1 MDQRPRSGAS
11 HPACHHPQE
20 DGSGWVRR
28 RYAKEAAR
36 YERRWREYLR
46 RSLDAT
52 LRELSIGP
60 GERVLDV
67 GCGTG
72 ALLEAVRGRWPG
84 AAGVGVDLSL
94 AMLAIA
100 RRRLPPPVALV
111 AADAGRLPFAD
122 GTFDQATCTSALH
135 HWTDPVVGLAEVARV
150 LRPGGRLVLTDW
162 SDDDARLR
170 LFSRL
175 LRLFDRSH
183 QRSYRASEARFLLET
198 AGFRVDRIRHFRA
211 GWVWGMMTLT
221 ARRVA

>member
-1 MDQRPRSGAS
+1 MRQ
-11 HPACHHPQE
+11 
-20 DGSGWVRR
+20 

-36 YERRWREYLR
+36 YDRRWREYLR
-46 RSLDAT
+46 RSLGAT
-52 LRELSIGP
+52 LRELSVGP

-67 GCGTG
+67 ACGTG
-72 ALLEAVRGRWPG
+72 ALLEAVRERWPG

-94 AMLAIA
+94 EMLAIA
-100 RRRLPPPVALV
+100 RRRLPPAVALV

-122 GTFDQATCTSALH
+122 GAFDGATCTSALH
-135 HWTDPVVGLAEVARV
+135 HWPEPAAALAEVARV

-162 SDDDARLR
+162 SDDDPRLR
-170 LFSRL
+170 SFSRL

-183 QRSYRASEARFLLET
+183 HRSYRAAEARILLET
-198 AGFRVDRIRHFRA
+198 AGFRVERVRHFRA

>member
-1 MDQRPRSGAS
+1 MR
-11 HPACHHPQE
+11 E
-20 DGSGWVRR
+20 

-36 YERRWREYLR
+36 YDRRWREYLR

-52 LRELSIGP
+52 LRELSVGA

-72 ALLEAVRGRWPG
+72 ALLEAVRERWPG

-94 AMLAIA
+94 EMLAVA
-100 RRRLPPPVALV
+100 RRRLPPEVGLV
-111 AADAGRLPFAD
+111 AGDAGLLPFAD
-122 GTFDQATCTSALH
+122 GAFDQATCTSALH
-135 HWTDPVVGLAEVARV
+135 HWAEPEVALAEVARV

-162 SDDDARLR
+162 SDDDTRLR
-170 LFSRL
+170 VFSRL

-183 QRSYRASEARFLLET
+183 QRSYRAAEAARLLEV
-198 AGFRVDRIRHFRA
+198 AGFRVERVRHFRA
-211 GWVWGMMTLT
+211 GWVWGMMTLS